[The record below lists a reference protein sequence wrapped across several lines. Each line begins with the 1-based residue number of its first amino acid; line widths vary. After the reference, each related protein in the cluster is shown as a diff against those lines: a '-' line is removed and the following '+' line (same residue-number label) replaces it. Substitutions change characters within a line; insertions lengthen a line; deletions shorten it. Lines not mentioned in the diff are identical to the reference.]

1 MRRGTHI
8 TAVGSNACP
17 MELPCFSQALSNTVM
32 LQWRRRQSS
41 TRPLLVQT
49 SELAEETQ
57 LFRCM
62 LALSIPNACSR
73 VKAQKRLSELS
84 LEKQPFFAL
93 FCVEQ
98 RHPIDLFC
106 GSSIGVAVR
115 ISRARQPHAASGL
128 RMALAVLL
136 AFLCVCRNIT
146 VECSKAAEMREE

>member
-8 TAVGSNACP
+8 TTVGSNACP

-62 LALSIPNACSR
+62 LALSIPNACSS
-73 VKAQKRLSELS
+73 VKAQKRLSELIR
-84 LEKQPFFAL
+84 KTTVF
-93 FCVEQ
+93 
-98 RHPIDLFC
+98 R
-106 GSSIGVAVR
+106 
-115 ISRARQPHAASGL
+115 
-128 RMALAVLL
+128 
-136 AFLCVCRNIT
+136 AFLCRAKASDRLVLRLQHR
-146 VECSKAAEMREE
+146 CSSSHLSSSTATRCKRAKDGVSSPLSISMRMQKHYRRVQ